1 MTGADSKGVILIAD
15 DTAESLTMLNEALTS
30 EGYTVLVAMDGQ
42 QAVTIAGRMAPDLV
56 LMDAIM
62 PNMDGFEACQALK
75 SDAELQDI
83 PVIFMTGLTDSEDIV
98 RGLKS
103 GGVDSL
109 TKPVQIN
116 ELMARVH
123 VHLENARKALSV
135 RGALNEI
142 GQPAFSCNL
151 QGEILWATP
160 RASEVLAAMESD
172 MASLSAA
179 INGDDHQNADVMG
192 WLSRNPQKNS
202 KCRLTLSDYALSL
215 CMLGQPYPGEFLLSI
230 VGEDDL
236 FKTRELR
243 NEFSLTE
250 REAEVLLWLAR
261 GKSNQEIGQILNMS
275 PRTVNKHL
283 EPVFRKLG
291 VENRT
296 AAAAVS
302 LSFLSGVKL
311 N

>member
-1 MTGADSKGVILIAD
+1 
-15 DTAESLTMLNEALTS
+15 
-30 EGYTVLVAMDGQ
+30 
-42 QAVTIAGRMAPDLV
+42 MAPDLV

-103 GGVDSL
+103 GGVDYL

-202 KCRLTLSDYALSL
+202 KCRLTLSDY
-215 CMLGQPYPGEFLLSI
+215 
-230 VGEDDL
+230 
-236 FKTRELR
+236 
-243 NEFSLTE
+243 
-250 REAEVLLWLAR
+250 
-261 GKSNQEIGQILNMS
+261 
-275 PRTVNKHL
+275 
-283 EPVFRKLG
+283 
-291 VENRT
+291 
-296 AAAAVS
+296 
-302 LSFLSGVKL
+302 
-311 N
+311 